1 MTLFCT
7 SRPAIDERPSTTQI
21 QFSSHILTQGR
32 RFQPKP
38 FSILTSR
45 IICTG
50 YTSCIMKVADSDVL
64 ILLPAARAL

>member
-7 SRPAIDERPSTTQI
+7 SRPAIDERPSTTLI
-21 QFSSHILTQGR
+21 QFSSQILIQDR
-32 RFQPKP
+32 RPQPKP
-38 FSILTSR
+38 FSVLTSR

-50 YTSCIMKVADSDVL
+50 YTSCIMNVADSEVL